1 MSAVDGLKARFLEL
15 SAPDADGVYRDG
27 AGKRRTRTAL
37 AMDRLRALWD
47 EACAATSFVVPDRG
61 VGLAATGSLS
71 RGRIGPCSD
80 LDLVLIH
87 DGHVLDEHQI
97 TELANLLWY
106 PLWDSGLDLDHAVR
120 SRAQCEAVTDH
131 DLPAATGWLE
141 VRPVAGDAELIE
153 DTASSIL
160 ELWRRAARR
169 RLPELLD
176 SAQARLLESG
186 RLPYLNQPN
195 VKEAHGGLRDTV
207 LVSALAASWLADRP
221 HGGYDDAVE
230 RLLDVRD
237 CIHLAAGRDTN
248 LLLTAYQPAVAAM
261 LGLAD
266 PTLPEG
272 EPVIFHHAV
281 SAEKEAVWIA
291 DRIDELVQQGVPYRD
306 IAILYR
312 AHYVTRTLE
321 EVFLKRELPYTIYS
335 GAQFFDRR
343 EIKDALSYLRMV
355 AYKDDLSFQRIANVP
370 KRNLG
375 EKRMRFLKNYAE
387 QNGCLLYEALLH
399 NMEDTLFNTAPV
411 KKFIRLI
418 EAFSADYAG
427 KPVSEVLSALLNQS
441 GYEEMLRTEGSQER
455 LDNLAELKQSVY
467 EYEVSCGEEC
477 TLEDYLSH
485 VALFSNSD
493 TAERRNA
500 VKLMTVHTAKGLEF
514 PYVFLCALCEGVFPS
529 TKTKTMPAMEEERR
543 LAFVAMTRA
552 EKALYLSDNEGRN
565 VDGSSRVPSRFIF
578 DIDRPL
584 LQYTAELRES
594 LVKEAKD
601 HIRFTE
607 RQLSAAAQGPSF
619 SVGDR
624 VAHAIFGKGTIREI
638 DPDAAV
644 YKIQFDEIATPRTIS
659 FRVPVRRV

>member
-15 SAPDADGVYRDG
+15 SAPDVDGVYRDG
-27 AGKRRTRTAL
+27 AGKRRARTAL

-160 ELWRRAARR
+160 ERWRRAARR

-272 EPVIFHHAV
+272 ERAAASIDDLMTMIARLGRTVSFAYLDTASRARRSLVHDRPRFAFFQIF
-281 SAEKEAVWIA
+281 
-291 DRIDELVQQGVPYRD
+291 QP
-306 IAILYR
+306 R
-312 AHYVTRTLE
+312 AA
-321 EVFLKRELPYTIYS
+321 
-335 GAQFFDRR
+335 GRR
-343 EIKDALSYLRMV
+343 EAPTFDVITPGVARHEGEIVLAPDADPSSDPALPLRVAVASGESGLPINPVTLS
-355 AYKDDLSFQRIANVP
+355 
-370 KRNLG
+370 NLT
-375 EKRMRFLKNYAE
+375 RCPTRDHDWNAE
-387 QNGCLLYEALLH
+387 ERALL
-399 NMEDTLFNTAPV
+399 
-411 KKFIRLI
+411 IRLLSCG
-418 EAFSADYAG
+418 ANL
-427 KPVSEVLSALLNQS
+427 PEVW
-441 GYEEMLRTEGSQER
+441 ER
-455 LDNLAELKQSVY
+455 LDYVGIPGRWMPEWLGIRNRPSVSAAHRYTIDQHMIQVVSRLGRGDGRSDGHGGSRGVDASVRGAAPIGAVPSDASMPGLSEHYDGERYAALLLAGLLHDIGKRPGVRDHAAEGARHAPVILRRMGFDEHVVGMAALLVREHLTLSEFATGRDPHDPAVGAELAERVGRDPVML
-467 EYEVSCGEEC
+467 
-477 TLEDYLSH
+477 DM
-485 VALFSNSD
+485 LFD
-493 TAERRNA
+493 
-500 VKLMTVHTAKGLEF
+500 L
-514 PYVFLCALCEGVFPS
+514 
-529 TKTKTMPAMEEERR
+529 
-543 LAFVAMTRA
+543 TRA
-552 EKALYLSDNEGRN
+552 
-565 VDGSSRVPSRFIF
+565 DGSSLGATSDETITKRYGWSSW
-578 DIDRPL
+578 
-584 LQYTAELRES
+584 RES
-594 LVKEAKD
+594 TARMML
-601 HIRFTE
+601 
-607 RQLSAAAQGPSF
+607 AAA
-619 SVGDR
+619 
-624 VAHAIFGKGTIREI
+624 
-638 DPDAAV
+638 
-644 YKIQFDEIATPRTIS
+644 
-659 FRVPVRRV
+659 RRSLA

>member
-27 AGKRRTRTAL
+27 AGKRRARTAL

-71 RGRIGPCSD
+71 RGQIGPCSD

-160 ELWRRAARR
+160 ERWRRAARR

-176 SAQARLLESG
+176 SARARLLESG

-221 HGGYDDAVE
+221 HGRYDDAVE

-272 EPVIFHHAV
+272 ERAAASIDDLMTMIARLGRTVSFAYLDTASRARRSLVHDRPRFAFFQIFQP
-281 SAEKEAVWIA
+281 
-291 DRIDELVQQGVPYRD
+291 R
-306 IAILYR
+306 
-312 AHYVTRTLE
+312 
-321 EVFLKRELPYTIYS
+321 S
-335 GAQFFDRR
+335 GGRR
-343 EIKDALSYLRMV
+343 EAPTFDVIAPGVARHEGEIVLAPGADPSSDPALPLRV
-355 AYKDDLSFQRIANVP
+355 AVASGESGLPINPVTLT
-370 KRNLG
+370 NLT
-375 EKRMRFLKNYAE
+375 RCPVRDHDWNAE
-387 QNGCLLYEALLH
+387 ERALL
-399 NMEDTLFNTAPV
+399 
-411 KKFIRLI
+411 IRLLSCG
-418 EAFSADYAG
+418 ANL
-427 KPVSEVLSALLNQS
+427 PEVW
-441 GYEEMLRTEGSQER
+441 ER
-455 LDNLAELKQSVY
+455 LDYVGIPGRWMPEWLGIRNRPSASAAHRYTIDQHMIQVVSRLGRGDGRPDGHGGPRGVDAGVRGATPIGAVPSDAAMPGLSEHYGDEQYAALLLAGLLHDIGKRPGVRDHAAEGARHVPVILRRMGFGDRVVGMATLLVREHLTLSEFATGRDPNDPAVGAELAERVGRDPVML
-467 EYEVSCGEEC
+467 
-477 TLEDYLSH
+477 DM
-485 VALFSNSD
+485 LFD
-493 TAERRNA
+493 
-500 VKLMTVHTAKGLEF
+500 L
-514 PYVFLCALCEGVFPS
+514 
-529 TKTKTMPAMEEERR
+529 
-543 LAFVAMTRA
+543 TRA
-552 EKALYLSDNEGRN
+552 
-565 VDGSSRVPSRFIF
+565 DGSSLGATSDEQITKRYGWSSW
-578 DIDRPL
+578 
-584 LQYTAELRES
+584 RES
-594 LVKEAKD
+594 TARIML
-601 HIRFTE
+601 
-607 RQLSAAAQGPSF
+607 AAARASL
-619 SVGDR
+619 
-624 VAHAIFGKGTIREI
+624 
-638 DPDAAV
+638 AAASAV
-644 YKIQFDEIATPRTIS
+644 
-659 FRVPVRRV
+659 

>member
-272 EPVIFHHAV
+272 ERAAASIDDLMTMIARLGRTVSFAYLDTASRARRSLVHDRPRFAFFQIF
-281 SAEKEAVWIA
+281 
-291 DRIDELVQQGVPYRD
+291 QP
-306 IAILYR
+306 R
-312 AHYVTRTLE
+312 AA
-321 EVFLKRELPYTIYS
+321 
-335 GAQFFDRR
+335 GRR
-343 EIKDALSYLRMV
+343 EAPMFDVIAPGVARHEGEIVLAPDADPSSDPALPLRVAVASGESGLPINPVTLS
-355 AYKDDLSFQRIANVP
+355 
-370 KRNLG
+370 NLT
-375 EKRMRFLKNYAE
+375 RCPMRDHDWNAE
-387 QNGCLLYEALLH
+387 ERALL
-399 NMEDTLFNTAPV
+399 
-411 KKFIRLI
+411 IRLLSCG
-418 EAFSADYAG
+418 ANL
-427 KPVSEVLSALLNQS
+427 PEVW
-441 GYEEMLRTEGSQER
+441 ER
-455 LDNLAELKQSVY
+455 LDYVGVPGRWMPEWLGIRNRPSVSAAHRYTIDQHMIQVVSRLGRGDGRSDGHGGSRGVDASVRGAAPIGAVPSDASMPGLSEHYDGERYAALLLAGLLHDIGKRPGVRDHAAEGARHAPVILRRMGFGEHVVGMATLLVREHLTLSEFATGRDPHDPAVGAELAERVGRDPVML
-467 EYEVSCGEEC
+467 
-477 TLEDYLSH
+477 DM
-485 VALFSNSD
+485 LFD
-493 TAERRNA
+493 
-500 VKLMTVHTAKGLEF
+500 L
-514 PYVFLCALCEGVFPS
+514 
-529 TKTKTMPAMEEERR
+529 
-543 LAFVAMTRA
+543 TRA
-552 EKALYLSDNEGRN
+552 
-565 VDGSSRVPSRFIF
+565 DGSSLGATSDEQITKRYGWSSW
-578 DIDRPL
+578 
-584 LQYTAELRES
+584 RES
-594 LVKEAKD
+594 TARMML
-601 HIRFTE
+601 
-607 RQLSAAAQGPSF
+607 AAA
-619 SVGDR
+619 
-624 VAHAIFGKGTIREI
+624 
-638 DPDAAV
+638 
-644 YKIQFDEIATPRTIS
+644 
-659 FRVPVRRV
+659 RRSLA

>member
-27 AGKRRTRTAL
+27 AGKRRARTAL

-141 VRPVAGDAELIE
+141 VRSVAGDAELIE

-160 ELWRRAARR
+160 ERWRRAARR

-272 EPVIFHHAV
+272 ERAAASIDDLMTMIARLGRTVSFAYLDTASRARRSLVHDRPRFAFFQIF
-281 SAEKEAVWIA
+281 
-291 DRIDELVQQGVPYRD
+291 QP
-306 IAILYR
+306 R
-312 AHYVTRTLE
+312 AA
-321 EVFLKRELPYTIYS
+321 
-335 GAQFFDRR
+335 GRR
-343 EIKDALSYLRMV
+343 EAPTFDVITPGVARHEGEIVLAPGADTSSDPALPLRV
-355 AYKDDLSFQRIANVP
+355 AVASGESGLPINPVTLS
-370 KRNLG
+370 NLT
-375 EKRMRFLKNYAE
+375 RCPMRDHDWNAE
-387 QNGCLLYEALLH
+387 ERALL
-399 NMEDTLFNTAPV
+399 
-411 KKFIRLI
+411 IRLLSCG
-418 EAFSADYAG
+418 ANL
-427 KPVSEVLSALLNQS
+427 PEVW
-441 GYEEMLRTEGSQER
+441 ER
-455 LDNLAELKQSVY
+455 LDYVGIPGRWMPEWLGIRNRPSASAAHRYTIDQHMIQVVSRLGRGDGRSDGHGGSRGVDASVRGAAPIGAVPSDASMPGLSEHYDGERYAALLLAGLLHDIGKRPGVRDHAAEGARHAPVILRRMGFDEHVVGMAALLVREHLTLSEFATGRDPYDPVVGAELAERVGRDPVMLNM
-467 EYEVSCGEEC
+467 
-477 TLEDYLSH
+477 
-485 VALFSNSD
+485 LFD
-493 TAERRNA
+493 
-500 VKLMTVHTAKGLEF
+500 L
-514 PYVFLCALCEGVFPS
+514 
-529 TKTKTMPAMEEERR
+529 
-543 LAFVAMTRA
+543 TRA
-552 EKALYLSDNEGRN
+552 
-565 VDGSSRVPSRFIF
+565 DGSSLGATSDETITKRYGWSSW
-578 DIDRPL
+578 
-584 LQYTAELRES
+584 RES
-594 LVKEAKD
+594 TARMML
-601 HIRFTE
+601 
-607 RQLSAAAQGPSF
+607 AAA
-619 SVGDR
+619 
-624 VAHAIFGKGTIREI
+624 
-638 DPDAAV
+638 
-644 YKIQFDEIATPRTIS
+644 
-659 FRVPVRRV
+659 RRSLA

>member
-27 AGKRRTRTAL
+27 AGKRRARTAL

-71 RGRIGPCSD
+71 RGQIGPCSD

-160 ELWRRAARR
+160 ERWRRAARR

-176 SAQARLLESG
+176 SARARLLESG

-221 HGGYDDAVE
+221 HGRYDDAVE

-272 EPVIFHHAV
+272 ERAAASIDDLMTMIARLGRTVSFAYLDTASRARRSLVHDRPRFAFFQIFQP
-281 SAEKEAVWIA
+281 
-291 DRIDELVQQGVPYRD
+291 R
-306 IAILYR
+306 
-312 AHYVTRTLE
+312 
-321 EVFLKRELPYTIYS
+321 S
-335 GAQFFDRR
+335 GGRR
-343 EIKDALSYLRMV
+343 EAPTFDVIAPGVARHEGEIVLAPGADPSSDPALPLRV
-355 AYKDDLSFQRIANVP
+355 AVASGESGLPINPVTLI
-370 KRNLG
+370 NLT
-375 EKRMRFLKNYAE
+375 RCPMRDHDWNAE
-387 QNGCLLYEALLH
+387 ERALL
-399 NMEDTLFNTAPV
+399 
-411 KKFIRLI
+411 IRLLSCG
-418 EAFSADYAG
+418 ANL
-427 KPVSEVLSALLNQS
+427 PEVW
-441 GYEEMLRTEGSQER
+441 ER
-455 LDNLAELKQSVY
+455 LDYVGIPGRWMPEWLGIRNRPSASAAHRYTIDQHMIQVVSRLGRGDGRPDGHGGPRGVDAGVRGATPISAVPSDAAMPGLSEHYDDEQYAALLLAGLLHDIGKRPGVRDHAAEGARHAPVILRRMGFGDRVVGMATLLVREHLTLSEFATGRDPYDPAVGAELAARMRGDPV
-467 EYEVSCGEEC
+467 
-477 TLEDYLSH
+477 LLDM
-485 VALFSNSD
+485 LFD
-493 TAERRNA
+493 
-500 VKLMTVHTAKGLEF
+500 L
-514 PYVFLCALCEGVFPS
+514 
-529 TKTKTMPAMEEERR
+529 
-543 LAFVAMTRA
+543 TRA
-552 EKALYLSDNEGRN
+552 
-565 VDGSSRVPSRFIF
+565 DGSSLGATSDETITKRYGWSSW
-578 DIDRPL
+578 
-584 LQYTAELRES
+584 RES
-594 LVKEAKD
+594 TARIML
-601 HIRFTE
+601 
-607 RQLSAAAQGPSF
+607 AAA
-619 SVGDR
+619 
-624 VAHAIFGKGTIREI
+624 
-638 DPDAAV
+638 
-644 YKIQFDEIATPRTIS
+644 
-659 FRVPVRRV
+659 RRSLT

>member
-27 AGKRRTRTAL
+27 AGKRRARTAL

-71 RGRIGPCSD
+71 RGQIGPCSD

-160 ELWRRAARR
+160 ERWRRAARR

-176 SAQARLLESG
+176 SARARLLESG

-221 HGGYDDAVE
+221 HGRYDDAVE

-272 EPVIFHHAV
+272 ERAAASIDDLMTMIARLGRTVSFAYLDTASRARRSLVHDRPRFAFFQIFQP
-281 SAEKEAVWIA
+281 
-291 DRIDELVQQGVPYRD
+291 R
-306 IAILYR
+306 
-312 AHYVTRTLE
+312 
-321 EVFLKRELPYTIYS
+321 S
-335 GAQFFDRR
+335 GGRR
-343 EIKDALSYLRMV
+343 EAPTFDVIAPGVARHEGEIVLAPGADPSSDPALPLRV
-355 AYKDDLSFQRIANVP
+355 AVASGESGLPINPVTLT
-370 KRNLG
+370 NLT
-375 EKRMRFLKNYAE
+375 RCPMRDHDWNAE
-387 QNGCLLYEALLH
+387 ERALL
-399 NMEDTLFNTAPV
+399 
-411 KKFIRLI
+411 IRLLSCG
-418 EAFSADYAG
+418 ANL
-427 KPVSEVLSALLNQS
+427 PEVW
-441 GYEEMLRTEGSQER
+441 ER
-455 LDNLAELKQSVY
+455 LDYVGIPGRWMPEWLGIRNRPSASAAHRYTIDQHMIQVVSRLGRGDGRSDGRVGLRGVDAGVRGAAPISAVPSDAAMPGLSEHYNDEQYAALLLAGLLHDIGKRPGVRDHAAEGARHAPVILRRMGFGDRVVGMATLLVREHLTLSEFATGRDPYDPAVGAELAARMRGDPV
-467 EYEVSCGEEC
+467 
-477 TLEDYLSH
+477 LLDM
-485 VALFSNSD
+485 LFD
-493 TAERRNA
+493 
-500 VKLMTVHTAKGLEF
+500 L
-514 PYVFLCALCEGVFPS
+514 
-529 TKTKTMPAMEEERR
+529 
-543 LAFVAMTRA
+543 TRA
-552 EKALYLSDNEGRN
+552 
-565 VDGSSRVPSRFIF
+565 DGSSLGATSDETITKRYGWSSW
-578 DIDRPL
+578 
-584 LQYTAELRES
+584 RES
-594 LVKEAKD
+594 TARIML
-601 HIRFTE
+601 
-607 RQLSAAAQGPSF
+607 AAA
-619 SVGDR
+619 
-624 VAHAIFGKGTIREI
+624 
-638 DPDAAV
+638 
-644 YKIQFDEIATPRTIS
+644 
-659 FRVPVRRV
+659 RRSLT

>member
-27 AGKRRTRTAL
+27 AGKRRARTAL
-37 AMDRLRALWD
+37 TMDRLRALWD

-71 RGRIGPCSD
+71 RGQIGPCSD

-160 ELWRRAARR
+160 ERWRRAARR

-176 SAQARLLESG
+176 SARARLLESG

-221 HGGYDDAVE
+221 HGRYDDAVE

-272 EPVIFHHAV
+272 ERAAASIDDLMTMIARLGRTVSFAYLDTASRARRSLVHDRPRFAFFQIFQP
-281 SAEKEAVWIA
+281 
-291 DRIDELVQQGVPYRD
+291 R
-306 IAILYR
+306 
-312 AHYVTRTLE
+312 
-321 EVFLKRELPYTIYS
+321 S
-335 GAQFFDRR
+335 GGRR
-343 EIKDALSYLRMV
+343 EAPTFDVIAPGVARHEGEIVLAPGADPSSDPALPLRV
-355 AYKDDLSFQRIANVP
+355 AVASGGSGLPINPVTLT
-370 KRNLG
+370 NLT
-375 EKRMRFLKNYAE
+375 RCPMRDHDWNAE
-387 QNGCLLYEALLH
+387 ERALL
-399 NMEDTLFNTAPV
+399 
-411 KKFIRLI
+411 IRLLSCG
-418 EAFSADYAG
+418 ANL
-427 KPVSEVLSALLNQS
+427 PEVW
-441 GYEEMLRTEGSQER
+441 ER
-455 LDNLAELKQSVY
+455 LDYVGIPGRWMPEWLGIRNRPSASAAHRYTIDQHMIQVVSRLGRGDGRSDGRVGLRGVDAGVRGAAPISAVPSDAAMPGLSEHYDDEQYAALLLAGLLHDIGKRPGVRDHAAEGARHAPVILRRMGFGDRVVGMATLLVREHLTLSEFATGRDPYDPAVGAELAARMRGDPV
-467 EYEVSCGEEC
+467 
-477 TLEDYLSH
+477 LLDM
-485 VALFSNSD
+485 LFD
-493 TAERRNA
+493 
-500 VKLMTVHTAKGLEF
+500 L
-514 PYVFLCALCEGVFPS
+514 
-529 TKTKTMPAMEEERR
+529 
-543 LAFVAMTRA
+543 TRA
-552 EKALYLSDNEGRN
+552 
-565 VDGSSRVPSRFIF
+565 DGSSLGATSDETITKRYGWSSW
-578 DIDRPL
+578 
-584 LQYTAELRES
+584 RES
-594 LVKEAKD
+594 TARIML
-601 HIRFTE
+601 
-607 RQLSAAAQGPSF
+607 AAA
-619 SVGDR
+619 
-624 VAHAIFGKGTIREI
+624 
-638 DPDAAV
+638 
-644 YKIQFDEIATPRTIS
+644 
-659 FRVPVRRV
+659 RRSLT

>member
-27 AGKRRTRTAL
+27 AGKRRARTAL

-71 RGRIGPCSD
+71 RGQIGPCSD

-160 ELWRRAARR
+160 ERWRRAARR

-176 SAQARLLESG
+176 SARARLLESG

-221 HGGYDDAVE
+221 HGRYDDAVE

-272 EPVIFHHAV
+272 ERAAASIDDLMTMIARLGRTVSFAYLDTASRARRSLVHDRPRFAFFQIFQP
-281 SAEKEAVWIA
+281 
-291 DRIDELVQQGVPYRD
+291 R
-306 IAILYR
+306 
-312 AHYVTRTLE
+312 
-321 EVFLKRELPYTIYS
+321 S
-335 GAQFFDRR
+335 GGRR
-343 EIKDALSYLRMV
+343 EAPTFDVIAPGVARHEGEIVLAPGADPSSDPALPLRV
-355 AYKDDLSFQRIANVP
+355 AVASGESGLPINPVTLT
-370 KRNLG
+370 NLT
-375 EKRMRFLKNYAE
+375 RCPVRDHDWNAE
-387 QNGCLLYEALLH
+387 ERALL
-399 NMEDTLFNTAPV
+399 
-411 KKFIRLI
+411 IRLLSCG
-418 EAFSADYAG
+418 ANL
-427 KPVSEVLSALLNQS
+427 PEVW
-441 GYEEMLRTEGSQER
+441 ER
-455 LDNLAELKQSVY
+455 LDYVGIPGRWMPEWLGIRNRPSASAAHRYTIDQHMIQVVSRLGRGDGRPDGHGGPRGVDAGVRGATPIGAVPSDAAMPGLSEHYGDEQYAALLLAGLLHDIGKRPGVRDHAAEGARHVPVILRRMGFGDRVVGKATLLVREHLTLSEFATGRDPNDPAVGAELAERVGRDPVML
-467 EYEVSCGEEC
+467 
-477 TLEDYLSH
+477 DM
-485 VALFSNSD
+485 LFD
-493 TAERRNA
+493 
-500 VKLMTVHTAKGLEF
+500 L
-514 PYVFLCALCEGVFPS
+514 
-529 TKTKTMPAMEEERR
+529 
-543 LAFVAMTRA
+543 TRA
-552 EKALYLSDNEGRN
+552 
-565 VDGSSRVPSRFIF
+565 DGSSLGATSDEQITKRYGWSSW
-578 DIDRPL
+578 
-584 LQYTAELRES
+584 RES
-594 LVKEAKD
+594 TARIML
-601 HIRFTE
+601 
-607 RQLSAAAQGPSF
+607 AAARASL
-619 SVGDR
+619 
-624 VAHAIFGKGTIREI
+624 
-638 DPDAAV
+638 AAASAV
-644 YKIQFDEIATPRTIS
+644 
-659 FRVPVRRV
+659 

>member
-27 AGKRRTRTAL
+27 AGKRRARTAL

-71 RGRIGPCSD
+71 RGQIGPCSD

-160 ELWRRAARR
+160 ERWRRAARR

-176 SAQARLLESG
+176 SARARLLESG

-221 HGGYDDAVE
+221 HGRYDDAVE

-272 EPVIFHHAV
+272 ERAAASIDDLMTMIARLGRTVSFAYLDTASRARRSLVHDRPRFAFFQIFQP
-281 SAEKEAVWIA
+281 
-291 DRIDELVQQGVPYRD
+291 R
-306 IAILYR
+306 
-312 AHYVTRTLE
+312 
-321 EVFLKRELPYTIYS
+321 S
-335 GAQFFDRR
+335 GGRR
-343 EIKDALSYLRMV
+343 EAPTFDVIAPGVARHEGEIVLAPGADPSSDPALPLRV
-355 AYKDDLSFQRIANVP
+355 AVASGESGLPINPVTLT
-370 KRNLG
+370 NLT
-375 EKRMRFLKNYAE
+375 RCPMRDHDWNAE
-387 QNGCLLYEALLH
+387 ERALL
-399 NMEDTLFNTAPV
+399 
-411 KKFIRLI
+411 IRLLSCG
-418 EAFSADYAG
+418 ANL
-427 KPVSEVLSALLNQS
+427 PEVW
-441 GYEEMLRTEGSQER
+441 ER
-455 LDNLAELKQSVY
+455 LDYVGIPGRWMPEWLGIRNRPSALAAHRYTIDQHMIQVVSRLGRGDGRSDGRVGLRGVDAGVRGAAPISAVPSDAAMPGLSEHYDDEQYAALLLAGLLHDIGKRPGVRDHAAEGARHAPVILRRMGFGDRVVGMATLLVREHLTLSEFATGRDPYDPAVGAELAARMRGDPV
-467 EYEVSCGEEC
+467 
-477 TLEDYLSH
+477 LLDM
-485 VALFSNSD
+485 LFD
-493 TAERRNA
+493 
-500 VKLMTVHTAKGLEF
+500 L
-514 PYVFLCALCEGVFPS
+514 
-529 TKTKTMPAMEEERR
+529 
-543 LAFVAMTRA
+543 TRA
-552 EKALYLSDNEGRN
+552 
-565 VDGSSRVPSRFIF
+565 DGSSLGATSDETITKRYGWSSW
-578 DIDRPL
+578 
-584 LQYTAELRES
+584 RES
-594 LVKEAKD
+594 TARIML
-601 HIRFTE
+601 
-607 RQLSAAAQGPSF
+607 AAA
-619 SVGDR
+619 
-624 VAHAIFGKGTIREI
+624 
-638 DPDAAV
+638 
-644 YKIQFDEIATPRTIS
+644 
-659 FRVPVRRV
+659 RRSLA

>member
-27 AGKRRTRTAL
+27 AGKRRARTAL

-141 VRPVAGDAELIE
+141 VRSVAGDAELIE

-160 ELWRRAARR
+160 ERWRRAARR

-272 EPVIFHHAV
+272 ERAAASIDDLMTMIARLGRTVSFAYLDTASRARRSLVHDRPRFAFFQIF
-281 SAEKEAVWIA
+281 
-291 DRIDELVQQGVPYRD
+291 QP
-306 IAILYR
+306 R
-312 AHYVTRTLE
+312 AA
-321 EVFLKRELPYTIYS
+321 
-335 GAQFFDRR
+335 GRR
-343 EIKDALSYLRMV
+343 EAPTFDVITPGVARHEGEIVLAPGADTSSDPALPLRV
-355 AYKDDLSFQRIANVP
+355 AVASGESGLPINPVTLS
-370 KRNLG
+370 NLT
-375 EKRMRFLKNYAE
+375 RCPMRDHDWNAE
-387 QNGCLLYEALLH
+387 ERALL
-399 NMEDTLFNTAPV
+399 
-411 KKFIRLI
+411 IRLLSCG
-418 EAFSADYAG
+418 ANL
-427 KPVSEVLSALLNQS
+427 PEVW
-441 GYEEMLRTEGSQER
+441 ER
-455 LDNLAELKQSVY
+455 LDYVGIPGRWMPEWLGIRNRPSVSAAHRYTIDQHMIQVVSRLGRGDGRSDGHGGSRGVDASVRGAAPIGAVPSDASMPGLSEHYDGERYAALLLAGLLHDIGKRPGVRDHAAEGARHAPVILRRMGFDEHVVGMAALLVREHLTLSEFATGRDPYDPVVGAELAERVGRDPVMLNM
-467 EYEVSCGEEC
+467 
-477 TLEDYLSH
+477 
-485 VALFSNSD
+485 LFD
-493 TAERRNA
+493 
-500 VKLMTVHTAKGLEF
+500 L
-514 PYVFLCALCEGVFPS
+514 
-529 TKTKTMPAMEEERR
+529 
-543 LAFVAMTRA
+543 TRA
-552 EKALYLSDNEGRN
+552 
-565 VDGSSRVPSRFIF
+565 DGSSLGATSDETITKRYGWSSW
-578 DIDRPL
+578 
-584 LQYTAELRES
+584 RES
-594 LVKEAKD
+594 TARMML
-601 HIRFTE
+601 
-607 RQLSAAAQGPSF
+607 AAA
-619 SVGDR
+619 
-624 VAHAIFGKGTIREI
+624 
-638 DPDAAV
+638 
-644 YKIQFDEIATPRTIS
+644 
-659 FRVPVRRV
+659 RRSLA

>member
-27 AGKRRTRTAL
+27 AGKRRARTAL

-71 RGRIGPCSD
+71 RGQIGPCSD

-160 ELWRRAARR
+160 ERWRRAARR

-176 SAQARLLESG
+176 SARARLLESG

-221 HGGYDDAVE
+221 HGRYDDAVE

-272 EPVIFHHAV
+272 ERAAASIDDLMTMIARLGRTVSFAYLDTASRARRSLVHDRPRFAFFQIFQP
-281 SAEKEAVWIA
+281 
-291 DRIDELVQQGVPYRD
+291 R
-306 IAILYR
+306 
-312 AHYVTRTLE
+312 
-321 EVFLKRELPYTIYS
+321 S
-335 GAQFFDRR
+335 GGRR
-343 EIKDALSYLRMV
+343 EAPTFDVIAPGVARHEGEIVLAPGADPSSDPALPLRV
-355 AYKDDLSFQRIANVP
+355 AVASGESGLPINPVTLT
-370 KRNLG
+370 NLT
-375 EKRMRFLKNYAE
+375 RCPMRDHDWNAE
-387 QNGCLLYEALLH
+387 GRALL
-399 NMEDTLFNTAPV
+399 
-411 KKFIRLI
+411 IRLLSCG
-418 EAFSADYAG
+418 ANL
-427 KPVSEVLSALLNQS
+427 PEVW
-441 GYEEMLRTEGSQER
+441 ER
-455 LDNLAELKQSVY
+455 LDYVGIPGRWMPEWLGIRNRPSASAAHRYTIDQHMIQVVSRLGRGDGRSDGRVGLRGVDAGVRGVAPISAVPSDAAMPGLSEHYDDEQYAALLLAGLLHDIGKRPGVRDHAAEGARHAPVILRRMGFGDRVVGMATLLVREHLTLSEFATGRDPYDPAVGAELAARMRGDPV
-467 EYEVSCGEEC
+467 
-477 TLEDYLSH
+477 LLDM
-485 VALFSNSD
+485 LFD
-493 TAERRNA
+493 
-500 VKLMTVHTAKGLEF
+500 L
-514 PYVFLCALCEGVFPS
+514 
-529 TKTKTMPAMEEERR
+529 
-543 LAFVAMTRA
+543 TRA
-552 EKALYLSDNEGRN
+552 
-565 VDGSSRVPSRFIF
+565 DGSSLGATSDETITKRYGWSSW
-578 DIDRPL
+578 
-584 LQYTAELRES
+584 RES
-594 LVKEAKD
+594 TARIML
-601 HIRFTE
+601 
-607 RQLSAAAQGPSF
+607 AAA
-619 SVGDR
+619 
-624 VAHAIFGKGTIREI
+624 
-638 DPDAAV
+638 
-644 YKIQFDEIATPRTIS
+644 
-659 FRVPVRRV
+659 RRSLT

>member
-27 AGKRRTRTAL
+27 AGKRRARTAL

-71 RGRIGPCSD
+71 RGQIGPCSD

-160 ELWRRAARR
+160 ERWRRAARR

-176 SAQARLLESG
+176 SARARLLESG

-221 HGGYDDAVE
+221 HGRYDDAVE

-272 EPVIFHHAV
+272 EHAAASIDDLMTMIARLGRTVSFAYLDTASRARRSLVHDRPRFAFFQIFQP
-281 SAEKEAVWIA
+281 
-291 DRIDELVQQGVPYRD
+291 R
-306 IAILYR
+306 
-312 AHYVTRTLE
+312 
-321 EVFLKRELPYTIYS
+321 S
-335 GAQFFDRR
+335 GGRR
-343 EIKDALSYLRMV
+343 EAPTFDVIAPGVARHEGEIVLAPGADPSSDPALPLRV
-355 AYKDDLSFQRIANVP
+355 AVASGESGLPINPVTLT
-370 KRNLG
+370 NLT
-375 EKRMRFLKNYAE
+375 RCPMRDHDWNAE
-387 QNGCLLYEALLH
+387 ERALL
-399 NMEDTLFNTAPV
+399 
-411 KKFIRLI
+411 IRLLSCG
-418 EAFSADYAG
+418 ANL
-427 KPVSEVLSALLNQS
+427 PEVW
-441 GYEEMLRTEGSQER
+441 ER
-455 LDNLAELKQSVY
+455 LDYVGIPGRWMPEWLGIRNRPSASAAHRYTIDQHMIQVVSRLGRGDGRSDSHGGSRGVDAGARGAAPIGAVPSDASMPGLSEHYDDERYAALLLAGLLHDIGKRPGVRDHAAEGARHAPVILRRMGFDEHVVGMAALLVREHLTLSEFATGRDPHDPAVGAELAERVGRDPVML
-467 EYEVSCGEEC
+467 
-477 TLEDYLSH
+477 DM
-485 VALFSNSD
+485 LFD
-493 TAERRNA
+493 
-500 VKLMTVHTAKGLEF
+500 L
-514 PYVFLCALCEGVFPS
+514 
-529 TKTKTMPAMEEERR
+529 
-543 LAFVAMTRA
+543 TRA
-552 EKALYLSDNEGRN
+552 
-565 VDGSSRVPSRFIF
+565 DGSSLGATSDEQITKRYGWSSW
-578 DIDRPL
+578 
-584 LQYTAELRES
+584 RES
-594 LVKEAKD
+594 TARMML
-601 HIRFTE
+601 
-607 RQLSAAAQGPSF
+607 AAA
-619 SVGDR
+619 
-624 VAHAIFGKGTIREI
+624 
-638 DPDAAV
+638 
-644 YKIQFDEIATPRTIS
+644 
-659 FRVPVRRV
+659 RRSLT

>member
-27 AGKRRTRTAL
+27 AGKRRARTAL

-71 RGRIGPCSD
+71 RGQIGPCSD

-160 ELWRRAARR
+160 ERWRRAARR

-176 SAQARLLESG
+176 SSHARLLESG

-266 PTLPEG
+266 PTRPEG
-272 EPVIFHHAV
+272 ERAAASIDDLMTMIARLGRTVSFAYLDTASRARRSLVHDRPRFAFFQIF
-281 SAEKEAVWIA
+281 
-291 DRIDELVQQGVPYRD
+291 QP
-306 IAILYR
+306 R
-312 AHYVTRTLE
+312 AA
-321 EVFLKRELPYTIYS
+321 
-335 GAQFFDRR
+335 GRR
-343 EIKDALSYLRMV
+343 EAPTFDVIAPGVARHEGEIVLAPGADPSSDPALPLRV
-355 AYKDDLSFQRIANVP
+355 AVASGESGLPINPVTLS
-370 KRNLG
+370 NLT
-375 EKRMRFLKNYAE
+375 RCPMRDHDWNAE
-387 QNGCLLYEALLH
+387 ERALL
-399 NMEDTLFNTAPV
+399 
-411 KKFIRLI
+411 IRLLSCG
-418 EAFSADYAG
+418 AHL
-427 KPVSEVLSALLNQS
+427 PEVW
-441 GYEEMLRTEGSQER
+441 ER
-455 LDNLAELKQSVY
+455 LDYVGVPGRWMPEWLGIRNRPSVSAAHRYTIDHHMIQVVSRLGRGDGRSDGHGGSRGVDASVRGAAPIGAVPSDASMPGLSEHYDGERYAALLLAGLLHDIGKRPGVRDHAAEGARHAPVILRRMGFGEHVVGMAALLVREHLTLSEFATGRDPHDPAVGAELAERVGRDPVML
-467 EYEVSCGEEC
+467 
-477 TLEDYLSH
+477 DM
-485 VALFSNSD
+485 LFD
-493 TAERRNA
+493 
-500 VKLMTVHTAKGLEF
+500 L
-514 PYVFLCALCEGVFPS
+514 
-529 TKTKTMPAMEEERR
+529 
-543 LAFVAMTRA
+543 TRA
-552 EKALYLSDNEGRN
+552 
-565 VDGSSRVPSRFIF
+565 DGSSLGATSDEQITKRYGWSSW
-578 DIDRPL
+578 
-584 LQYTAELRES
+584 RES
-594 LVKEAKD
+594 TARMML
-601 HIRFTE
+601 
-607 RQLSAAAQGPSF
+607 AAA
-619 SVGDR
+619 
-624 VAHAIFGKGTIREI
+624 
-638 DPDAAV
+638 
-644 YKIQFDEIATPRTIS
+644 
-659 FRVPVRRV
+659 RRSLA

>member
-27 AGKRRTRTAL
+27 AGKRRARTAL

-71 RGRIGPCSD
+71 RGQIGPCSD

-160 ELWRRAARR
+160 ERWRRAARR

-221 HGGYDDAVE
+221 HGRYDDAVE

-272 EPVIFHHAV
+272 ERAAASIDDLMTMIARLGRTVSFAYLDTASRARRSLVHDRPRFAFFQIFQP
-281 SAEKEAVWIA
+281 
-291 DRIDELVQQGVPYRD
+291 R
-306 IAILYR
+306 
-312 AHYVTRTLE
+312 
-321 EVFLKRELPYTIYS
+321 S
-335 GAQFFDRR
+335 GGRR
-343 EIKDALSYLRMV
+343 EAPTFDVIAPGVARHEGEIVLAPGADPSSDPALPLRV
-355 AYKDDLSFQRIANVP
+355 AVASGESGLPINPVTLT
-370 KRNLG
+370 NLT
-375 EKRMRFLKNYAE
+375 RCPMRDHDWNAE
-387 QNGCLLYEALLH
+387 ERALL
-399 NMEDTLFNTAPV
+399 
-411 KKFIRLI
+411 IRLLSCG
-418 EAFSADYAG
+418 ANL
-427 KPVSEVLSALLNQS
+427 PEVW
-441 GYEEMLRTEGSQER
+441 ER
-455 LDNLAELKQSVY
+455 LDYVGIPGRWMPEWLGIRNRPSASAAHRYTIDQHMIQVVSRLGRGDGRSDGRVGLRGVDAGVRGAAPISAVPSDAAMPGLSEHYDDEQYAALLLAGLLHDIGKRPGVRDHAAEGARHAPVILRRMGFGDRVVGMATLLVREHLTLSEFATGRDPYDPAVGAELAARMRGDPV
-467 EYEVSCGEEC
+467 
-477 TLEDYLSH
+477 LLDM
-485 VALFSNSD
+485 LFD
-493 TAERRNA
+493 
-500 VKLMTVHTAKGLEF
+500 L
-514 PYVFLCALCEGVFPS
+514 
-529 TKTKTMPAMEEERR
+529 
-543 LAFVAMTRA
+543 TRA
-552 EKALYLSDNEGRN
+552 
-565 VDGSSRVPSRFIF
+565 DGSSLGATSDETITKRYGWSSW
-578 DIDRPL
+578 
-584 LQYTAELRES
+584 RES
-594 LVKEAKD
+594 TARIML
-601 HIRFTE
+601 
-607 RQLSAAAQGPSF
+607 AAA
-619 SVGDR
+619 
-624 VAHAIFGKGTIREI
+624 
-638 DPDAAV
+638 
-644 YKIQFDEIATPRTIS
+644 
-659 FRVPVRRV
+659 RRSLT

>member
-27 AGKRRTRTAL
+27 AGKRRARTAL

-71 RGRIGPCSD
+71 RGQIGPCSD

-160 ELWRRAARR
+160 ERWRRAARR

-176 SAQARLLESG
+176 SARARLLESG

-221 HGGYDDAVE
+221 HGRYDDAVE

-272 EPVIFHHAV
+272 EHAAASIDDLMTMIARLGRTVSFAYLDTASRARRSLVHDRPRFAFFQIFQP
-281 SAEKEAVWIA
+281 
-291 DRIDELVQQGVPYRD
+291 R
-306 IAILYR
+306 
-312 AHYVTRTLE
+312 
-321 EVFLKRELPYTIYS
+321 S
-335 GAQFFDRR
+335 GGRR
-343 EIKDALSYLRMV
+343 EAPTFDVIAPGVARHEGEIVLAPGADPSSDPALPLRV
-355 AYKDDLSFQRIANVP
+355 AVASGESGLPINPVTLT
-370 KRNLG
+370 NLT
-375 EKRMRFLKNYAE
+375 RCPMRDHDWNAE
-387 QNGCLLYEALLH
+387 ERALL
-399 NMEDTLFNTAPV
+399 
-411 KKFIRLI
+411 IRLLSCG
-418 EAFSADYAG
+418 ANL
-427 KPVSEVLSALLNQS
+427 PEVW
-441 GYEEMLRTEGSQER
+441 ER
-455 LDNLAELKQSVY
+455 LDYVGIPGRWMPEWLGIRNRPSASAAHRYTIDQHMIQVVSRLGRGDGRPNGHGGPRGVDAGVRGATPIGTVPSDVSMPGLSEHYGDEQYAALLLAGLLHDIGKRPGVRDHAAEGARHAPVILRRMGFGDRVVGMATLLVREHLTLSEFATGRDPNDPAVGAELAERVGRDPVML
-467 EYEVSCGEEC
+467 
-477 TLEDYLSH
+477 DM
-485 VALFSNSD
+485 LFD
-493 TAERRNA
+493 
-500 VKLMTVHTAKGLEF
+500 L
-514 PYVFLCALCEGVFPS
+514 
-529 TKTKTMPAMEEERR
+529 
-543 LAFVAMTRA
+543 TRA
-552 EKALYLSDNEGRN
+552 
-565 VDGSSRVPSRFIF
+565 DGSSLGATSDEQITKRYGWSSW
-578 DIDRPL
+578 
-584 LQYTAELRES
+584 RES
-594 LVKEAKD
+594 TARIML
-601 HIRFTE
+601 
-607 RQLSAAAQGPSF
+607 AAARASL
-619 SVGDR
+619 
-624 VAHAIFGKGTIREI
+624 
-638 DPDAAV
+638 AAASAV
-644 YKIQFDEIATPRTIS
+644 
-659 FRVPVRRV
+659 

>member
-27 AGKRRTRTAL
+27 AGKRRARTAL

-71 RGRIGPCSD
+71 RGQIGPCSD

-141 VRPVAGDAELIE
+141 VRSVAGDAELIE

-160 ELWRRAARR
+160 ERWRRAARR

-272 EPVIFHHAV
+272 ERAAASIDDLMTMIARLGRTVSFAYLDTASRARRSLVHDRPRFAFFQIF
-281 SAEKEAVWIA
+281 
-291 DRIDELVQQGVPYRD
+291 QP
-306 IAILYR
+306 R
-312 AHYVTRTLE
+312 AA
-321 EVFLKRELPYTIYS
+321 
-335 GAQFFDRR
+335 GRR
-343 EIKDALSYLRMV
+343 EAPTFDVITPGVARHEGEIVLAPGADTSSDPALPLRV
-355 AYKDDLSFQRIANVP
+355 AVASGESGLPINPVTLS
-370 KRNLG
+370 NLT
-375 EKRMRFLKNYAE
+375 RCPMRDHDWNAE
-387 QNGCLLYEALLH
+387 ERALL
-399 NMEDTLFNTAPV
+399 
-411 KKFIRLI
+411 IRLLSCG
-418 EAFSADYAG
+418 ANL
-427 KPVSEVLSALLNQS
+427 PEVW
-441 GYEEMLRTEGSQER
+441 ER
-455 LDNLAELKQSVY
+455 LDYVGVPGRWMPEWLGIRNRPSVSAAHRYTIDQHMIQVVSRLGRGDGRSDGHGGSRGVDASVRGAAPIGAVPSDASMPGLSEHYDGERYAALLLAGLLHDIGKRPGVRDHAAEGARHAPVILRRMGFDEHVVGMAALLVREHLTLSEFATGRDPNDPATGTELAERVGRDPVMLNM
-467 EYEVSCGEEC
+467 
-477 TLEDYLSH
+477 
-485 VALFSNSD
+485 LFD
-493 TAERRNA
+493 
-500 VKLMTVHTAKGLEF
+500 L
-514 PYVFLCALCEGVFPS
+514 
-529 TKTKTMPAMEEERR
+529 
-543 LAFVAMTRA
+543 TRA
-552 EKALYLSDNEGRN
+552 
-565 VDGSSRVPSRFIF
+565 DGSSLGATSDETITKRYGWSSW
-578 DIDRPL
+578 
-584 LQYTAELRES
+584 RES
-594 LVKEAKD
+594 TARMML
-601 HIRFTE
+601 
-607 RQLSAAAQGPSF
+607 AAA
-619 SVGDR
+619 
-624 VAHAIFGKGTIREI
+624 
-638 DPDAAV
+638 
-644 YKIQFDEIATPRTIS
+644 
-659 FRVPVRRV
+659 RRSLA

>member
-27 AGKRRTRTAL
+27 AGKRRARTAL

-71 RGRIGPCSD
+71 RGQIGPCSD

-160 ELWRRAARR
+160 ERWRRAARR

-176 SAQARLLESG
+176 SARARLLESG

-221 HGGYDDAVE
+221 HGRYDDAVE

-272 EPVIFHHAV
+272 ERAAASIDDLMTMIARLGRTVSFAYLDTASRARRSLVHDRPRFAFFQIFQP
-281 SAEKEAVWIA
+281 
-291 DRIDELVQQGVPYRD
+291 R
-306 IAILYR
+306 
-312 AHYVTRTLE
+312 
-321 EVFLKRELPYTIYS
+321 S
-335 GAQFFDRR
+335 GGRR
-343 EIKDALSYLRMV
+343 EAPTFDVIAPGVARHEGEIVLAPGADPSSDPALPLRV
-355 AYKDDLSFQRIANVP
+355 AVASGESGLPINPVTLT
-370 KRNLG
+370 NLT
-375 EKRMRFLKNYAE
+375 RCPMRDHDWNAE
-387 QNGCLLYEALLH
+387 ERALL
-399 NMEDTLFNTAPV
+399 
-411 KKFIRLI
+411 IRLLSCG
-418 EAFSADYAG
+418 ANL
-427 KPVSEVLSALLNQS
+427 PEVW
-441 GYEEMLRTEGSQER
+441 ER
-455 LDNLAELKQSVY
+455 LDYVGIPGRWMPEWLGIRNRPSASAAHRYTIDQHMIQV
-467 EYEVSCGEEC
+467 VSRLGRG
-477 TLEDYLSH
+477 DGRPDGH
-485 VALFSNSD
+485 GD
-493 TAERRNA
+493 PR
-500 VKLMTVHTAKGLEF
+500 
-514 PYVFLCALCEGVFPS
+514 GVDAGVRGATPIS
-529 TKTKTMPAMEEERR
+529 A
-543 LAFVAMTRA
+543 
-552 EKALYLSDNEGRN
+552 
-565 VDGSSRVPSRFIF
+565 VPSDAAMPGLSEHYDDEQYAALLLAGLLH
-578 DIDRPL
+578 DIGKRPGVRDHA
-584 LQYTAELRES
+584 AEGARHAPVILR
-594 LVKEAKD
+594 
-601 HIRFTE
+601 RM
-607 RQLSAAAQGPSF
+607 G
-619 SVGDR
+619 VGDR
-624 VAHAIFGKGTIREI
+624 VVGMATLLVREHLTLSEFATGRDPNDPAVGAELAERVGRDPVMLDMLFDLTRADGSSLGATSDETITKRYGWSSWRESTARI
-638 DPDAAV
+638 MLAAARASLAAASAV
-644 YKIQFDEIATPRTIS
+644 
-659 FRVPVRRV
+659 

>member
-27 AGKRRTRTAL
+27 AGKRRARTAL

-71 RGRIGPCSD
+71 RGQIGPCSD

-160 ELWRRAARR
+160 ERWRRAARR

-176 SAQARLLESG
+176 SARARLLESG

-221 HGGYDDAVE
+221 HGRYDDAVE

-272 EPVIFHHAV
+272 EHAAASIDDLMTMIARLGRTVSFAYLDTASRARRSLVHDRPRFAFFQIFQP
-281 SAEKEAVWIA
+281 
-291 DRIDELVQQGVPYRD
+291 R
-306 IAILYR
+306 
-312 AHYVTRTLE
+312 
-321 EVFLKRELPYTIYS
+321 S
-335 GAQFFDRR
+335 GGRR
-343 EIKDALSYLRMV
+343 EAPTFDVIAPGVARHEGEIVLAPGADPSSDPALPLRV
-355 AYKDDLSFQRIANVP
+355 AVASGESGLPINPVTLT
-370 KRNLG
+370 NLT
-375 EKRMRFLKNYAE
+375 RCPMRDHDWNAE
-387 QNGCLLYEALLH
+387 ERALL
-399 NMEDTLFNTAPV
+399 
-411 KKFIRLI
+411 IRLLSCG
-418 EAFSADYAG
+418 ANL
-427 KPVSEVLSALLNQS
+427 PEVW
-441 GYEEMLRTEGSQER
+441 ER
-455 LDNLAELKQSVY
+455 LDYVGIPGRWMPEWLGIRNRPSASAAHRYTIDQHMIQVVSRLGRGDGRPNGHGGPRGVDAGVRGATPIGTVPSDVSMPGLSEHYGDEQYAALLLAGLLHDIGKRPGVRDHAAEGARHVPVILRRMGFGDRVVGKATLLVREHLTLSEFATGRDPYDPAVGAELAARMRGDPV
-467 EYEVSCGEEC
+467 
-477 TLEDYLSH
+477 LLDM
-485 VALFSNSD
+485 LFD
-493 TAERRNA
+493 
-500 VKLMTVHTAKGLEF
+500 L
-514 PYVFLCALCEGVFPS
+514 
-529 TKTKTMPAMEEERR
+529 
-543 LAFVAMTRA
+543 TRA
-552 EKALYLSDNEGRN
+552 
-565 VDGSSRVPSRFIF
+565 DGSSLGATSDEQITKRYGWSSW
-578 DIDRPL
+578 
-584 LQYTAELRES
+584 RES
-594 LVKEAKD
+594 TARIML
-601 HIRFTE
+601 
-607 RQLSAAAQGPSF
+607 AAARASL
-619 SVGDR
+619 
-624 VAHAIFGKGTIREI
+624 
-638 DPDAAV
+638 AAASAV
-644 YKIQFDEIATPRTIS
+644 
-659 FRVPVRRV
+659 

>member
-27 AGKRRTRTAL
+27 AGKRRARTAL

-71 RGRIGPCSD
+71 RGQIGPCSD

-141 VRPVAGDAELIE
+141 VRSVAGDAELIE

-160 ELWRRAARR
+160 ERWRRAARR

-272 EPVIFHHAV
+272 ERAAASIDDLMTMIARLGRTVSFAYLDTASRARRSLVHDRPRFAFFQIF
-281 SAEKEAVWIA
+281 
-291 DRIDELVQQGVPYRD
+291 QP
-306 IAILYR
+306 R
-312 AHYVTRTLE
+312 AA
-321 EVFLKRELPYTIYS
+321 
-335 GAQFFDRR
+335 GRR
-343 EIKDALSYLRMV
+343 EAPTFDVITPGVARHEGEIVLAPGADPSSDPALPLRV
-355 AYKDDLSFQRIANVP
+355 AVASGESGLPINPVTLS
-370 KRNLG
+370 NLT
-375 EKRMRFLKNYAE
+375 RCPMRDHDWNAE
-387 QNGCLLYEALLH
+387 ERALL
-399 NMEDTLFNTAPV
+399 
-411 KKFIRLI
+411 IRLLSCG
-418 EAFSADYAG
+418 ANL
-427 KPVSEVLSALLNQS
+427 PEVW
-441 GYEEMLRTEGSQER
+441 ER
-455 LDNLAELKQSVY
+455 LDYVGVPGRWMPEWLGIRNRPSVSAAHRYTIDQHMIQVVSRLGRGDGRSDGHGGSRGVDASVRGAAPIGAVPSDASMPGLSEHYDGERYAALLLAGLLHDIGKRPGVRDHAAEGARHAPVILRRMGFDEHVVGMAALLVREHLTLSEFATGRDPNDPATGTELAERVGRDPVMLNM
-467 EYEVSCGEEC
+467 
-477 TLEDYLSH
+477 
-485 VALFSNSD
+485 LFD
-493 TAERRNA
+493 
-500 VKLMTVHTAKGLEF
+500 L
-514 PYVFLCALCEGVFPS
+514 
-529 TKTKTMPAMEEERR
+529 
-543 LAFVAMTRA
+543 TRA
-552 EKALYLSDNEGRN
+552 
-565 VDGSSRVPSRFIF
+565 DGSSLGATSDETITKRYGWSSW
-578 DIDRPL
+578 
-584 LQYTAELRES
+584 RES
-594 LVKEAKD
+594 TARMML
-601 HIRFTE
+601 
-607 RQLSAAAQGPSF
+607 AAA
-619 SVGDR
+619 
-624 VAHAIFGKGTIREI
+624 
-638 DPDAAV
+638 
-644 YKIQFDEIATPRTIS
+644 
-659 FRVPVRRV
+659 RRSLA

>member
-160 ELWRRAARR
+160 ERWRRAARR

-272 EPVIFHHAV
+272 ERAAASIDDLMTMIARLGRTVSFAYLDTASRARRSLVHDRPRFAFFQIF
-281 SAEKEAVWIA
+281 
-291 DRIDELVQQGVPYRD
+291 QP
-306 IAILYR
+306 R
-312 AHYVTRTLE
+312 AA
-321 EVFLKRELPYTIYS
+321 
-335 GAQFFDRR
+335 GRR
-343 EIKDALSYLRMV
+343 EAPTFDVIVPGVARHEGEIVLAPDADPSSDPALPLRV
-355 AYKDDLSFQRIANVP
+355 AVASGESGLPINPVTLT
-370 KRNLG
+370 NLT
-375 EKRMRFLKNYAE
+375 RCPMRDHDWNAE
-387 QNGCLLYEALLH
+387 ERALL
-399 NMEDTLFNTAPV
+399 
-411 KKFIRLI
+411 IRLLSRG
-418 EAFSADYAG
+418 ANL
-427 KPVSEVLSALLNQS
+427 PEVW
-441 GYEEMLRTEGSQER
+441 ER
-455 LDNLAELKQSVY
+455 LDYVGIPGRWMPEWLGIRNRPSVSAAHRYTIDQHMIQVVSRLGRGDGRSDGHGGSRGVDASVRGAAPIGAVPSDTSMPGLSEHYDGERYAALLLAGLLHDIGKRPGVRDHAAEGARHAPVILRRMGFDEHVVGMAALLVREHLTLSEFATGRDPHDPAVGAELAERVGRDPVML
-467 EYEVSCGEEC
+467 
-477 TLEDYLSH
+477 DM
-485 VALFSNSD
+485 LFD
-493 TAERRNA
+493 
-500 VKLMTVHTAKGLEF
+500 L
-514 PYVFLCALCEGVFPS
+514 
-529 TKTKTMPAMEEERR
+529 
-543 LAFVAMTRA
+543 TRA
-552 EKALYLSDNEGRN
+552 
-565 VDGSSRVPSRFIF
+565 DGSSLGATSDEQITKRYGWSSW
-578 DIDRPL
+578 
-584 LQYTAELRES
+584 RES
-594 LVKEAKD
+594 TARMML
-601 HIRFTE
+601 
-607 RQLSAAAQGPSF
+607 AAA
-619 SVGDR
+619 
-624 VAHAIFGKGTIREI
+624 
-638 DPDAAV
+638 
-644 YKIQFDEIATPRTIS
+644 
-659 FRVPVRRV
+659 RRSLA

>member
-27 AGKRRTRTAL
+27 AGKRRARTAL

-71 RGRIGPCSD
+71 RGQIGPCSD

-160 ELWRRAARR
+160 ERWRRAARR

-176 SAQARLLESG
+176 SARARLLESG

-221 HGGYDDAVE
+221 HGRYDDAVE

-272 EPVIFHHAV
+272 ERAAASIDDLMTMIARLGRTVSFAYLDTASRARRSLVHDRPRFAFFQIFQP
-281 SAEKEAVWIA
+281 
-291 DRIDELVQQGVPYRD
+291 R
-306 IAILYR
+306 
-312 AHYVTRTLE
+312 
-321 EVFLKRELPYTIYS
+321 S
-335 GAQFFDRR
+335 GGRR
-343 EIKDALSYLRMV
+343 EAPTFDVIAPGVARHEGEIVLAPGADPSSDPALPLRV
-355 AYKDDLSFQRIANVP
+355 AVASGESGLPINPVTLT
-370 KRNLG
+370 NLT
-375 EKRMRFLKNYAE
+375 RCPMRDHDWNAE
-387 QNGCLLYEALLH
+387 ERALL
-399 NMEDTLFNTAPV
+399 
-411 KKFIRLI
+411 IRLLSCG
-418 EAFSADYAG
+418 ANL
-427 KPVSEVLSALLNQS
+427 PEVW
-441 GYEEMLRTEGSQER
+441 ER
-455 LDNLAELKQSVY
+455 LDYVGIPGRWMPEWLGIRNRPSASAAHRYTIDQHMIQVVSRLGRGDGRPDGHGGPRGVDAGVRGATPISAVPSDAAMPGLSEHYDDEQYAALLLAGLLHDIGKRPGVRDHAAEGARHAPVILRRMGFGDRVVGMATLLVREHLTLSEFATGRDPNDPAVGAELAERVGRDPVML
-467 EYEVSCGEEC
+467 
-477 TLEDYLSH
+477 DM
-485 VALFSNSD
+485 LFD
-493 TAERRNA
+493 
-500 VKLMTVHTAKGLEF
+500 L
-514 PYVFLCALCEGVFPS
+514 
-529 TKTKTMPAMEEERR
+529 
-543 LAFVAMTRA
+543 TRA
-552 EKALYLSDNEGRN
+552 
-565 VDGSSRVPSRFIF
+565 DGSSLGATSDEQITKRYGWSSW
-578 DIDRPL
+578 
-584 LQYTAELRES
+584 RES
-594 LVKEAKD
+594 TARIML
-601 HIRFTE
+601 
-607 RQLSAAAQGPSF
+607 AAARASL
-619 SVGDR
+619 
-624 VAHAIFGKGTIREI
+624 
-638 DPDAAV
+638 AAASAV
-644 YKIQFDEIATPRTIS
+644 
-659 FRVPVRRV
+659 

>member
-27 AGKRRTRTAL
+27 AGKRRARTAL
-37 AMDRLRALWD
+37 TMDRLRALWD

-71 RGRIGPCSD
+71 RGQIGPCSD

-160 ELWRRAARR
+160 ERWRRAARR

-176 SAQARLLESG
+176 SARARLLESG

-221 HGGYDDAVE
+221 HGRYDDAVE

-272 EPVIFHHAV
+272 ERAAASIDDLMTMIARLGRTVSFAYLDTASRARRSLVHDRPRFAFFQIFQP
-281 SAEKEAVWIA
+281 
-291 DRIDELVQQGVPYRD
+291 R
-306 IAILYR
+306 
-312 AHYVTRTLE
+312 
-321 EVFLKRELPYTIYS
+321 S
-335 GAQFFDRR
+335 GGRR
-343 EIKDALSYLRMV
+343 EAPTFDVIAPGVARHEGEIVLAPGADPSSDPALPLRVAVASGESGLPINPVTLTNLTRCPMRDHDWNAEERALLIRLLSYG
-355 AYKDDLSFQRIANVP
+355 ANLP
-370 KRNLG
+370 
-375 EKRMRFLKNYAE
+375 
-387 QNGCLLYEALLH
+387 
-399 NMEDTLFNTAPV
+399 
-411 KKFIRLI
+411 
-418 EAFSADYAG
+418 
-427 KPVSEVLSALLNQS
+427 EVW
-441 GYEEMLRTEGSQER
+441 ER
-455 LDNLAELKQSVY
+455 LDYVGIPGRWMPEWLGIRNRPSASAAHRYTIDQHMIQVVSRLGRGDGRSDGRVGLRGVDAGVRGAAPISAVPSDAAMPGLSEHYDDEQYAALLLAGLLHDIGKRPGVRDHAAEGARHAPVILRRMGFGDRVVGMATLLVREHLTLSEFATGRDPYDPAVGAELAARMRGDPV
-467 EYEVSCGEEC
+467 
-477 TLEDYLSH
+477 LLDM
-485 VALFSNSD
+485 LFD
-493 TAERRNA
+493 
-500 VKLMTVHTAKGLEF
+500 L
-514 PYVFLCALCEGVFPS
+514 
-529 TKTKTMPAMEEERR
+529 
-543 LAFVAMTRA
+543 TRA
-552 EKALYLSDNEGRN
+552 
-565 VDGSSRVPSRFIF
+565 DGSSLGATSDETITKRYGWSSW
-578 DIDRPL
+578 
-584 LQYTAELRES
+584 RES
-594 LVKEAKD
+594 TARIML
-601 HIRFTE
+601 
-607 RQLSAAAQGPSF
+607 AAA
-619 SVGDR
+619 
-624 VAHAIFGKGTIREI
+624 
-638 DPDAAV
+638 
-644 YKIQFDEIATPRTIS
+644 
-659 FRVPVRRV
+659 RRSLT

>member
-27 AGKRRTRTAL
+27 AGKRRARTAL

-71 RGRIGPCSD
+71 RGQIGPCSD

-160 ELWRRAARR
+160 ERWRRAARR

-221 HGGYDDAVE
+221 HGRYDDAVE

-272 EPVIFHHAV
+272 ERAAASIDDPMTMIARLGRTVSFAYLDTASRARRSLVHDRPRFAFFQIFQP
-281 SAEKEAVWIA
+281 
-291 DRIDELVQQGVPYRD
+291 R
-306 IAILYR
+306 
-312 AHYVTRTLE
+312 
-321 EVFLKRELPYTIYS
+321 S
-335 GAQFFDRR
+335 GGRR
-343 EIKDALSYLRMV
+343 EAPTFDVIAPGVARHEGEIVLAPGADPSSDPALPLRV
-355 AYKDDLSFQRIANVP
+355 AVASGESGLPINPVTLT
-370 KRNLG
+370 NLT
-375 EKRMRFLKNYAE
+375 RCPMRDHDWNAE
-387 QNGCLLYEALLH
+387 ERALL
-399 NMEDTLFNTAPV
+399 
-411 KKFIRLI
+411 IRLLSCG
-418 EAFSADYAG
+418 ANL
-427 KPVSEVLSALLNQS
+427 PEVW
-441 GYEEMLRTEGSQER
+441 ER
-455 LDNLAELKQSVY
+455 LDYVGIPGRWMPEWLGIRNRPSASAAHRYTIDQHMIQVVSRLGRGDGRPDGHGGPRGVDAGVRGATPIGTVPSDVSMPGLSEHYGDEQYAALLLAGLLHDIGKRPGVRDHAAEGARHAPVILRRMGFGDRVVGMATLLVREHLTLSEFATGRDPNDPAVGAELAERVGRDPVML
-467 EYEVSCGEEC
+467 
-477 TLEDYLSH
+477 DM
-485 VALFSNSD
+485 LFD
-493 TAERRNA
+493 
-500 VKLMTVHTAKGLEF
+500 L
-514 PYVFLCALCEGVFPS
+514 
-529 TKTKTMPAMEEERR
+529 
-543 LAFVAMTRA
+543 TRA
-552 EKALYLSDNEGRN
+552 
-565 VDGSSRVPSRFIF
+565 DGSSLGATSDEQITKRYGWSSW
-578 DIDRPL
+578 
-584 LQYTAELRES
+584 RES
-594 LVKEAKD
+594 TARIML
-601 HIRFTE
+601 
-607 RQLSAAAQGPSF
+607 AAARASL
-619 SVGDR
+619 
-624 VAHAIFGKGTIREI
+624 
-638 DPDAAV
+638 AAASAV
-644 YKIQFDEIATPRTIS
+644 
-659 FRVPVRRV
+659 

>member
-27 AGKRRTRTAL
+27 AGKRRARTAL

-47 EACAATSFVVPDRG
+47 EASAATSFVVPDRG

-71 RGRIGPCSD
+71 RGQIGPCSD

-160 ELWRRAARR
+160 ERWRRAARR

-272 EPVIFHHAV
+272 ERAAASIDDLMTMIARLGRTVSFAYLDTASRARRSLVHDRPRFAFFQIF
-281 SAEKEAVWIA
+281 
-291 DRIDELVQQGVPYRD
+291 QP
-306 IAILYR
+306 R
-312 AHYVTRTLE
+312 AA
-321 EVFLKRELPYTIYS
+321 
-335 GAQFFDRR
+335 GRR
-343 EIKDALSYLRMV
+343 EAPTFDVITPGVARHEGEIVLAPGADPSSDPALPLRV
-355 AYKDDLSFQRIANVP
+355 AVASGESGLPINPVTLS
-370 KRNLG
+370 NLT
-375 EKRMRFLKNYAE
+375 RCPMRDHDWNAE
-387 QNGCLLYEALLH
+387 ERALL
-399 NMEDTLFNTAPV
+399 
-411 KKFIRLI
+411 IRLLSCG
-418 EAFSADYAG
+418 AHL
-427 KPVSEVLSALLNQS
+427 PEVW
-441 GYEEMLRTEGSQER
+441 ER
-455 LDNLAELKQSVY
+455 LDYVGVPGRWVPEWLGIRNRPSASAAHRYTIDQHMIQVVSRLGRGDGRSDGHGGSRGVDASVRGAAPIGAVPSDASMPGLSEHYDGERYAALLLAGLLHDIGKRPGVRDHAAEGARHAPVILRRMGFGEHVVGMATLLVREHLTLSEFATGRDPHDPAVGAELAERVGHDPVML
-467 EYEVSCGEEC
+467 
-477 TLEDYLSH
+477 DM
-485 VALFSNSD
+485 LFD
-493 TAERRNA
+493 
-500 VKLMTVHTAKGLEF
+500 L
-514 PYVFLCALCEGVFPS
+514 
-529 TKTKTMPAMEEERR
+529 
-543 LAFVAMTRA
+543 TRA
-552 EKALYLSDNEGRN
+552 
-565 VDGSSRVPSRFIF
+565 DGSSLGATSDEQITKRYGWSSW
-578 DIDRPL
+578 
-584 LQYTAELRES
+584 RES
-594 LVKEAKD
+594 TARMML
-601 HIRFTE
+601 
-607 RQLSAAAQGPSF
+607 AAA
-619 SVGDR
+619 
-624 VAHAIFGKGTIREI
+624 
-638 DPDAAV
+638 
-644 YKIQFDEIATPRTIS
+644 
-659 FRVPVRRV
+659 RRSLA

>member
-27 AGKRRTRTAL
+27 AGKRRARTAL
-37 AMDRLRALWD
+37 TMDRLRALWD

-71 RGRIGPCSD
+71 RGQIGPCSD

-160 ELWRRAARR
+160 ERWRRAARR

-176 SAQARLLESG
+176 SARARLLESG

-221 HGGYDDAVE
+221 HGRYDDAVE

-272 EPVIFHHAV
+272 ERAAASIDDLMTMIARLGRTVSFAYLDTASRARRSLVHDRPRFAFFQIFQP
-281 SAEKEAVWIA
+281 
-291 DRIDELVQQGVPYRD
+291 R
-306 IAILYR
+306 
-312 AHYVTRTLE
+312 
-321 EVFLKRELPYTIYS
+321 S
-335 GAQFFDRR
+335 GGRR
-343 EIKDALSYLRMV
+343 EAPTFDVIAPGVARHEGEIVLAPGADPSSDPALPLRV
-355 AYKDDLSFQRIANVP
+355 AVASGESGLPINPVTLT
-370 KRNLG
+370 NLT
-375 EKRMRFLKNYAE
+375 RCPMRDHDWNAE
-387 QNGCLLYEALLH
+387 ERALL
-399 NMEDTLFNTAPV
+399 
-411 KKFIRLI
+411 IRLLSCG
-418 EAFSADYAG
+418 ANL
-427 KPVSEVLSALLNQS
+427 PEVW
-441 GYEEMLRTEGSQER
+441 ER
-455 LDNLAELKQSVY
+455 LDYVGIPGRWMPEWLGIRNRPSASAAHRYTIDQHMIQVVSRLGRGDGRSDGRVGLRGVDAGVRGAAPISAVPSDAAIPGLSEHYDDEQYAALLLAGLLHDIGKRPGVRDHAAEGARHAPVILRRMGFGDRVVGMATLLVREHLTLSEFATGRDPYDPAVGAELAARMRGDPV
-467 EYEVSCGEEC
+467 
-477 TLEDYLSH
+477 LLDM
-485 VALFSNSD
+485 LFD
-493 TAERRNA
+493 
-500 VKLMTVHTAKGLEF
+500 L
-514 PYVFLCALCEGVFPS
+514 
-529 TKTKTMPAMEEERR
+529 
-543 LAFVAMTRA
+543 TRA
-552 EKALYLSDNEGRN
+552 
-565 VDGSSRVPSRFIF
+565 DGSSLGATSDETITKRYGWSSW
-578 DIDRPL
+578 
-584 LQYTAELRES
+584 RES
-594 LVKEAKD
+594 TARIML
-601 HIRFTE
+601 
-607 RQLSAAAQGPSF
+607 AAA
-619 SVGDR
+619 
-624 VAHAIFGKGTIREI
+624 
-638 DPDAAV
+638 
-644 YKIQFDEIATPRTIS
+644 
-659 FRVPVRRV
+659 RRSLT

>member
-27 AGKRRTRTAL
+27 AGKRRARTAL

-71 RGRIGPCSD
+71 RGQIGPCSD

-160 ELWRRAARR
+160 ERWRRAARR

-176 SAQARLLESG
+176 SARARLLESG

-221 HGGYDDAVE
+221 HGRYDDAVE

-272 EPVIFHHAV
+272 ERAAASIDDLMTMIARLGRTVSFAYLDTASRARRSLVHDRPRFAFFQIFQP
-281 SAEKEAVWIA
+281 
-291 DRIDELVQQGVPYRD
+291 R
-306 IAILYR
+306 
-312 AHYVTRTLE
+312 
-321 EVFLKRELPYTIYS
+321 S
-335 GAQFFDRR
+335 GGRR
-343 EIKDALSYLRMV
+343 EAPTFDVIAPGVARHEGEIVLAPGADPSSDPALPLRV
-355 AYKDDLSFQRIANVP
+355 AVASGESGLPINPVTLT
-370 KRNLG
+370 NLT
-375 EKRMRFLKNYAE
+375 RCPMRDHDWNAE
-387 QNGCLLYEALLH
+387 ERALL
-399 NMEDTLFNTAPV
+399 
-411 KKFIRLI
+411 IRLLSCG
-418 EAFSADYAG
+418 ANL
-427 KPVSEVLSALLNQS
+427 PEVW
-441 GYEEMLRTEGSQER
+441 ER
-455 LDNLAELKQSVY
+455 LDYVGIPGRWMPEWLGIRNRPSASAAHRYTIDQHMIQVVSRLGRGDGRPDGHGGPRGVDAGVRGATPIGTVPSDVSMPGLSEHYGDEQYAALLLAGLLHDIGKRPGVRDHAAEGARHVPVILRRMGFGDRVVGKATLLVREHLTLSEFATGRDPNDPAVGAELAERVGRDPVML
-467 EYEVSCGEEC
+467 
-477 TLEDYLSH
+477 DM
-485 VALFSNSD
+485 LFD
-493 TAERRNA
+493 
-500 VKLMTVHTAKGLEF
+500 L
-514 PYVFLCALCEGVFPS
+514 
-529 TKTKTMPAMEEERR
+529 
-543 LAFVAMTRA
+543 TRA
-552 EKALYLSDNEGRN
+552 
-565 VDGSSRVPSRFIF
+565 DGSSLGATSDEQITKRYGWSSW
-578 DIDRPL
+578 
-584 LQYTAELRES
+584 RES
-594 LVKEAKD
+594 TARIML
-601 HIRFTE
+601 
-607 RQLSAAAQGPSF
+607 AAARASL
-619 SVGDR
+619 
-624 VAHAIFGKGTIREI
+624 
-638 DPDAAV
+638 AAASAV
-644 YKIQFDEIATPRTIS
+644 
-659 FRVPVRRV
+659 

>member
-27 AGKRRTRTAL
+27 AGKRRARTAL

-71 RGRIGPCSD
+71 RGQIGPCSD

-160 ELWRRAARR
+160 ERWRRAARR

-176 SAQARLLESG
+176 SARARLLESG

-221 HGGYDDAVE
+221 HGRYDDAVE

-272 EPVIFHHAV
+272 ERAAASIDDLMTMIARLGRTVSFAYLDTASRARRSLVHDRPRFAFFQIFQP
-281 SAEKEAVWIA
+281 
-291 DRIDELVQQGVPYRD
+291 R
-306 IAILYR
+306 
-312 AHYVTRTLE
+312 
-321 EVFLKRELPYTIYS
+321 S
-335 GAQFFDRR
+335 GGRR
-343 EIKDALSYLRMV
+343 EAPTFDVIAPGVARHEGEIVLAPGADPSSDPALPLRV
-355 AYKDDLSFQRIANVP
+355 AVASGESGLPINPVTLT
-370 KRNLG
+370 NLT
-375 EKRMRFLKNYAE
+375 RCPMRDHDWNAE
-387 QNGCLLYEALLH
+387 ERALL
-399 NMEDTLFNTAPV
+399 
-411 KKFIRLI
+411 IRLLSCG
-418 EAFSADYAG
+418 ANL
-427 KPVSEVLSALLNQS
+427 PEVW
-441 GYEEMLRTEGSQER
+441 ER
-455 LDNLAELKQSVY
+455 LDYVGIPGRWMPEWLGIRNRPSASAAHRYTIDQHMIQVVSRLGRGDGRPNGHGGPRGVDAGVRGATPIGTVPSDVSMPGLSEHYDDEQYAALLLAGLLHDIGKRPGVRDHAAEGARHAPVILRRMGFGDRVVGMATLLVREHLTLSEFATGRDPNDPAVGAELAERVGRDPVML
-467 EYEVSCGEEC
+467 
-477 TLEDYLSH
+477 DM
-485 VALFSNSD
+485 LFD
-493 TAERRNA
+493 
-500 VKLMTVHTAKGLEF
+500 L
-514 PYVFLCALCEGVFPS
+514 
-529 TKTKTMPAMEEERR
+529 
-543 LAFVAMTRA
+543 TRA
-552 EKALYLSDNEGRN
+552 
-565 VDGSSRVPSRFIF
+565 DGSSLGATSDEQITKRYGWSSW
-578 DIDRPL
+578 
-584 LQYTAELRES
+584 RES
-594 LVKEAKD
+594 TARIML
-601 HIRFTE
+601 
-607 RQLSAAAQGPSF
+607 AAARASL
-619 SVGDR
+619 
-624 VAHAIFGKGTIREI
+624 
-638 DPDAAV
+638 AAASAV
-644 YKIQFDEIATPRTIS
+644 
-659 FRVPVRRV
+659 

>member
-27 AGKRRTRTAL
+27 AGKRRARTAL

-160 ELWRRAARR
+160 ERWRRAARR

-272 EPVIFHHAV
+272 ERAAASIDDLMTMIARLGRTVSFAYLDTASRARRSLVHDRPRFAFFQIF
-281 SAEKEAVWIA
+281 
-291 DRIDELVQQGVPYRD
+291 QP
-306 IAILYR
+306 R
-312 AHYVTRTLE
+312 AA
-321 EVFLKRELPYTIYS
+321 
-335 GAQFFDRR
+335 GRR
-343 EIKDALSYLRMV
+343 EAPMFDVIAPGVARHEGEIVLAPDADPSSDPALPLRVAVASGESGLPINPVTLS
-355 AYKDDLSFQRIANVP
+355 
-370 KRNLG
+370 NLT
-375 EKRMRFLKNYAE
+375 RCPMRDHDWNAE
-387 QNGCLLYEALLH
+387 ERALL
-399 NMEDTLFNTAPV
+399 
-411 KKFIRLI
+411 IRLLSCG
-418 EAFSADYAG
+418 ANL
-427 KPVSEVLSALLNQS
+427 PEVW
-441 GYEEMLRTEGSQER
+441 ER
-455 LDNLAELKQSVY
+455 LDYVGVPGRWMPEWLGIRNRPSVSAAHRYTIDQHMIQVVSRLGRGDGRSDGHGGSRGVDASVRGAAPIGAVPSDASMPGLSEHYDGERYAALLLAGLLHDIGKRPGVRDHAAEGARHAPVILRRMGFDEHVVGMAALLVREHLTLSEFATGRDPHDPAVGAELAERVGRDPVML
-467 EYEVSCGEEC
+467 
-477 TLEDYLSH
+477 DM
-485 VALFSNSD
+485 LFD
-493 TAERRNA
+493 
-500 VKLMTVHTAKGLEF
+500 L
-514 PYVFLCALCEGVFPS
+514 
-529 TKTKTMPAMEEERR
+529 
-543 LAFVAMTRA
+543 TRA
-552 EKALYLSDNEGRN
+552 
-565 VDGSSRVPSRFIF
+565 DGSSLGATSDETITKRYGWSSW
-578 DIDRPL
+578 
-584 LQYTAELRES
+584 RES
-594 LVKEAKD
+594 TARMML
-601 HIRFTE
+601 
-607 RQLSAAAQGPSF
+607 AAA
-619 SVGDR
+619 
-624 VAHAIFGKGTIREI
+624 
-638 DPDAAV
+638 
-644 YKIQFDEIATPRTIS
+644 
-659 FRVPVRRV
+659 RRSLA

>member
-27 AGKRRTRTAL
+27 AGKRRARTAL
-37 AMDRLRALWD
+37 TMDRLRALWD

-71 RGRIGPCSD
+71 RGQIGPCSD

-160 ELWRRAARR
+160 ERWRRAARR

-176 SAQARLLESG
+176 SARARLLESG

-221 HGGYDDAVE
+221 HGRYDDAVE

-272 EPVIFHHAV
+272 ERAAASIDDLMTMIARLGRTVSFAYLDTASRARRSLVHDRPRFAFFQIFQP
-281 SAEKEAVWIA
+281 
-291 DRIDELVQQGVPYRD
+291 R
-306 IAILYR
+306 
-312 AHYVTRTLE
+312 
-321 EVFLKRELPYTIYS
+321 S
-335 GAQFFDRR
+335 GGRR
-343 EIKDALSYLRMV
+343 EAPTFDVIAPGVARHEGEIVLAPGADPSSDPALPLRV
-355 AYKDDLSFQRIANVP
+355 AVASGESGLPINPVTLS
-370 KRNLG
+370 NLT
-375 EKRMRFLKNYAE
+375 RCPMRDHDWNAE
-387 QNGCLLYEALLH
+387 ERALL
-399 NMEDTLFNTAPV
+399 
-411 KKFIRLI
+411 IRLLSCG
-418 EAFSADYAG
+418 ANL
-427 KPVSEVLSALLNQS
+427 PEVW
-441 GYEEMLRTEGSQER
+441 ER
-455 LDNLAELKQSVY
+455 LDYVGVPGRWMPEWLGIRNRPSVSAAHRYTIDQHMIQVVSRLGRGDGRSDSHGGSRGVDAGARGAAPIGAVPSDASMPGLSEHYDDERYAALLLAGLLHDIGKRPGVRDHAAEGARHAPVILRRMGFGEHVVGMATLLVREHLTLSEFATGRDPHDPAVGAELAERVGHDPVML
-467 EYEVSCGEEC
+467 
-477 TLEDYLSH
+477 DM
-485 VALFSNSD
+485 LFD
-493 TAERRNA
+493 
-500 VKLMTVHTAKGLEF
+500 L
-514 PYVFLCALCEGVFPS
+514 
-529 TKTKTMPAMEEERR
+529 
-543 LAFVAMTRA
+543 TRA
-552 EKALYLSDNEGRN
+552 
-565 VDGSSRVPSRFIF
+565 DGSSLGATSDEQITKRYGWSSW
-578 DIDRPL
+578 
-584 LQYTAELRES
+584 RES
-594 LVKEAKD
+594 TARIML
-601 HIRFTE
+601 
-607 RQLSAAAQGPSF
+607 AAA
-619 SVGDR
+619 
-624 VAHAIFGKGTIREI
+624 
-638 DPDAAV
+638 
-644 YKIQFDEIATPRTIS
+644 
-659 FRVPVRRV
+659 RRSLT